1 MASSVRLF
9 EGVIFFENIVTG
21 IGSKVGKL
29 MFVKS
34 VFDIDGPSSSLG
46 VSSLAGFCLRKSES
60 VQSSTT
66 VKLSRSLPKNDMLLL
81 LRMRDALL
89 GRSPSVLESI
99 LGGAAFVRLAR
110 FGVSSIFFGGE

>member
-1 MASSVRLF
+1 
-9 EGVIFFENIVTG
+9 
-21 IGSKVGKL
+21 

-46 VSSLAGFCLRKSES
+46 VSSLAGFYLRKSES

-89 GRSPSVLESI
+89 GRSQSLKSMLQLESI